1 MERIESRLSV
11 GNDMGMVDKQNK
23 FAGMVAQLII
33 FAQQRGYQITFG
45 DAFRDDRVTYGH
57 PKSTHRFRLAV
68 DLNLF
73 KDGVYLSS
81 DEDHSQF
88 HDFWDS
94 LGGAERIKKDG
105 NHYSLEHG
113 GIR

>member
-1 MERIESRLSV
+1 
-11 GNDMGMVDKQNK
+11 MGMVDKQNK

-45 DAFRDDRVTYGH
+45 DAFRDPRVTYGH
-57 PKSTHRFRLAV
+57 KDSLHRERLAV

-73 KDGVYLSS
+73 KDGFYIAT
-81 DEDHSQF
+81 DEAHAPL

-94 LGGAERIKKDG
+94 LGGAERIKGDG
-105 NHYSLEHG
+105 NHYSLSYKG
-113 GIR
+113 MR